1 MTRTSGMLVGYLGLI
16 TGWTYDN
23 VFLIVA
29 GMTILV
35 VEGTAYFK
43 EREQDGGS

>member
-23 VFLIVA
+23 VFLIVV
-29 GMTILV
+29 GMVILV
-35 VEGTAYFK
+35 TEGTAYFK

>member
-23 VFLIVA
+23 VFLICT
-29 GMTILV
+29 GMVILV
-35 VEGTAYFK
+35 TEGTAYFK
-43 EREQDGGS
+43 ERKQDGGS